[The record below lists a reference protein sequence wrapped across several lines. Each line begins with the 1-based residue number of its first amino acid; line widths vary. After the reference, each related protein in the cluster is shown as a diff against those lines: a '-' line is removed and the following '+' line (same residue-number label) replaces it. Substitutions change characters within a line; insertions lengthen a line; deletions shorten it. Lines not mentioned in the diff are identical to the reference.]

1 MSRGTRG
8 MSPQVLS
15 NGSVMP
21 STSSNI
27 NTGQN
32 NFGSAGN
39 MRTASLTEI
48 WEDLKDGIEAVY
60 SQQTMSKPRYM
71 TLYSLVYNHCTSS
84 AAKSSAASAAAHTPK
99 ISSSSKNRKQS
110 SISNEGAQII
120 GCELYQ
126 KLQIFLDSYLD
137 CLQQSGTDFQ
147 DEGLLKF
154 FTKKW
159 EDYQFSSKV
168 LNGFCA
174 YLNRHW
180 VKRENDSGHN
190 NVYEIYNL
198 ALVTWRDIFFKCF
211 SKKVTNAVLKL
222 IERERNGDPIN
233 SRLISG
239 VAECYVALGLNELDT
254 VVKLAKQEPTLKI
267 YIEFFEIP
275 FIDDTEHY
283 YSRESSEFLRHN
295 PITEYM
301 KKVET
306 RLEEEKKRIRLY
318 LNEST
323 EEILLKKCEEVLIQ
337 KHLDLFYSE
346 FENLLNDCKND
357 DLARM
362 YDLVAKIP
370 HGLDELK
377 KLLEVYIH
385 NQGMTSLEKCCD
397 AAINDPKLY
406 VQTILEVHS
415 KYDMLVLRAFHND
428 KGFVAA
434 LDKACGRFINNN
446 AVTKKCNNS
455 SKSPEL
461 LARYCDILLKK
472 NTKNS
477 EDAEL
482 EDTLAQVMIVFTYIE
497 DKDVFQKFYSKWLAR
512 RLVQQTS
519 ASDDAESTMISKL
532 KTACGFEYTSKLQ
545 RMFLDVGVSKDLNE
559 TFKKHIET
567 KELIINI
574 DFYIMV
580 LSSGSWP
587 FQQCLPLTLPTE
599 LEKSTQCF
607 TDFYSSQHSGRKLSW
622 LYSMSKGE
630 LVTNCYKNRYTL
642 QASTFQIAIL
652 LLFNEKT
659 EYFVK
664 DICDLT
670 QIKME
675 TLVQVLAVLFK
686 AKFIVSEEDGELE
699 ETDIQAATLVK
710 LFLNY
715 KNKKFRININAPIK
729 SDVKQEDEKTHK
741 NIEEDRKLLIQAAIV
756 RIMKMRKVLK
766 HINLISEVLSQLSP
780 RFKPKVPIIKKC
792 IDILIEKEY
801 LERVEN
807 EKDSYKYLA

>member
-1 MSRGTRG
+1 MNQDSRG
-8 MSPQVLS
+8 MSPQVMTGAS
-15 NGSVMP
+15 GSQA
-21 STSSNI
+21 T
-27 NTGQN
+27 N
-32 NFGSAGN
+32 NFGNGGGGGG
-39 MRTASLTEI
+39 MKTASLNEI
-48 WEDLKDGIEAVY
+48 WEDLKAGIEAVY
-60 SQQTMSKPRYM
+60 SQQTMSKARFM

-84 AAKSSAASAAAHTPK
+84 AAKSSAASAV
-99 ISSSSKNRKQS
+99 SSVVSRNSTTTSKNRKTHA
-110 SISNEGAQII
+110 SITNEGAQII

-126 KLQIFLDSYLD
+126 KLQLFLESYLD
-137 CLQQSGTDFQ
+137 SLQRSGTDFQ

-254 VVKLAKQEPTLKI
+254 TKLAKQEPTLKI
-267 YIEFFEIP
+267 YKEFFEAP

-283 YSRESSEFLRHN
+283 YSRESSEFLRQN

-318 LNEST
+318 LNEAT

-370 HGLDELK
+370 DGLNELK
-377 KLLEVYIH
+377 RLLEIYIY
-385 NQGMTSLEKCCD
+385 NQGMEALEKCCD
-397 AAINDPKLY
+397 LSLNDPKLY

-415 KYDMLVLRAFHND
+415 KYDLLVLSAFHND

-446 AVTKKCNNS
+446 AITKKCNNS

-482 EDTLAQVMIVFTYIE
+482 EDTLSQVMIVFTYIE

-559 TFKKHIET
+559 TFKKHSET
-567 KELIINI
+567 EGQSLSI

-599 LEKSTQCF
+599 LEKSYQRF
-607 TDFYSSQHSGRKLSW
+607 TDFYSTQHSGRKLSW

-630 LVTNCYKNRYTL
+630 LVTSCYKNRYTL

-652 LLFNEKT
+652 LLFNKKT
-659 EYFVK
+659 EYLVK

-670 QIKME
+670 EIKME

-686 AKFIVSEEDGELE
+686 AKFLVSEEEGELE
-699 ETDIQAATLVK
+699 EADIKADTLVK

-729 SDVKQEDEKTHK
+729 SEVKQEDEKTHK

-766 HINLISEVLSQLSP
+766 HINLISEVLSQLSS

>member
-1 MSRGTRG
+1 M
-8 MSPQVLS
+8 L
-15 NGSVMP
+15 
-21 STSSNI
+21 
-27 NTGQN
+27 
-32 NFGSAGN
+32 
-39 MRTASLTEI
+39 
-48 WEDLKDGIEAVY
+48 
-60 SQQTMSKPRYM
+60 
-71 TLYSLVYNHCTSS
+71 LYSHVYNHCTSS
-84 AAKSSAASAAAHTPK
+84 SAKSAASSSNQMSSGSQSSSLRNQTSNLV
-99 ISSSSKNRKQS
+99 SSSSKSSKRSQAGGNQS
-110 SISNEGAQII
+110 EGAQII

-126 KLQIFLDSYLD
+126 KLQIFLESYLER
-137 CLQQSGTDFQ
+137 LQKSGTDLI
-147 DEGLLKF
+147 DEEILKF

-168 LNGFCA
+168 LDGFCA

-211 SKKVTNAVLKL
+211 SIKVTNSVLKL
-222 IERERNGDPIN
+222 IERERNGEPIN

-239 VAECYVALGLNELDT
+239 VAECYVALGLNELD
-254 VVKLAKQEPTLKI
+254 VKQLKEPILKI
-267 YIEFFEIP
+267 YKEYLEVP
-275 FIDDTEHY
+275 FISSTEHY
-283 YSRESSEFLRHN
+283 YSRESSEFLRQN

-301 KKVET
+301 KKVEQ

-323 EEILLKKCEEVLIQ
+323 EEILMKKCEEVLIQ

-346 FENLLNDCKND
+346 FENLLNDGKNE

-362 YDLVAKIP
+362 YDLLAKIQD
-370 HGLDELK
+370 GLVELK
-377 KLLEVYIH
+377 KLLEVYIY
-385 NQGMTSLEKCCD
+385 NQGMEAIEKCCD

-406 VQTILEVHS
+406 VQTILDVHK
-415 KYDMLVLRAFHND
+415 KYDLLVLSAFHND
-428 KGFVAA
+428 KGFVAS

-446 AVTKKCNNS
+446 AVTKKCNSS

-472 NTKNS
+472 NTKNT
-477 EDAEL
+477 EDSEL
-482 EDTLAQVMIVFTYIE
+482 EDTLSQVMVVFTYIE
-497 DKDVFQKFYSKWLAR
+497 DKDVYQKFYSKWLAR

-559 TFKKHIET
+559 TFKKHIDNT
-567 KELIINI
+567 QQALNL

-587 FQQCLPLTLPTE
+587 FQQCLPLTLPAE
-599 LEKSTQCF
+599 LEKSYQRF
-607 TDFYSSQHSGRKLSW
+607 TDFYSSQHNGRKLSW
-622 LYSMSKGE
+622 LYSFSKGE
-630 LVTNCYKNRYTL
+630 IVTNCFKNRYTL

-652 LLFNEKT
+652 LLFNDKT
-659 EYFVK
+659 EYLVK
-664 DICDLT
+664 DIIDLT
-670 QIKME
+670 QIKMD
-675 TLVQVLAVLFK
+675 TIVQVLAVLFK
-686 AKFIVSEEDGELE
+686 SKLLVSDEEEIE
-699 ETDIQAATLVK
+699 ETDIQANTPVR
-710 LFLNY
+710 LFANY
-715 KNKKFRININAPIK
+715 KNKKIRININAPIK
-729 SDVKQEDEKTHK
+729 SDIKQEDEKTHK

-766 HINLISEVLSQLSP
+766 HTQLISEVLSQLSP

-801 LERVEN
+801 LERTEN

>member
-1 MSRGTRG
+1 MSRDRIL
-8 MSPQVLS
+8 SPQVTNITS
-15 NGSVMP
+15 QP
-21 STSSNI
+21 STF
-27 NTGQN
+27 TPP
-32 NFGSAGN
+32 GS
-39 MRTASLTEI
+39 RTASLNEI
-48 WEDLKDGIEAVY
+48 WEDLKTGIESVY
-60 SQQTMSKPRYM
+60 QQQTMTKARYM
-71 TLYSLVYNHCTSS
+71 LLYSHVYNHCTSS
-84 AAKSSAASAAAHTPK
+84 SAKSAASSSNQMSSGSQSSSLRNQTSNLV
-99 ISSSSKNRKQS
+99 SSSSKSSKRSQAGGNQS
-110 SISNEGAQII
+110 EGAQII

-126 KLQIFLDSYLD
+126 KLQIFLESYLER
-137 CLQQSGTDFQ
+137 LQKSGTDLI
-147 DEGLLKF
+147 DEEILKF

-168 LNGFCA
+168 LDGFCA

-211 SKKVTNAVLKL
+211 SIKVTNSVLKL
-222 IERERNGDPIN
+222 IERERNGEPIN

-239 VAECYVALGLNELDT
+239 VAECYVALGLNELD
-254 VVKLAKQEPTLKI
+254 VKQLKEPILKI
-267 YIEFFEIP
+267 YKEYLEVP
-275 FIDDTEHY
+275 FISSTEHY
-283 YSRESSEFLRHN
+283 YSRESSEFLRQN

-301 KKVET
+301 KKVEQ

-323 EEILLKKCEEVLIQ
+323 EEILMKKCEEVLIQ

-346 FENLLNDCKND
+346 FENLLNDGKNE

-362 YDLVAKIP
+362 YDLLAKIQD
-370 HGLDELK
+370 GLVELK
-377 KLLEVYIH
+377 KLLEVYIY
-385 NQGMTSLEKCCD
+385 NQGMEAIEKCCD

-406 VQTILEVHS
+406 VQTILDVHK
-415 KYDMLVLRAFHND
+415 KYDLLVLSAFHND
-428 KGFVAA
+428 KGFVAS

-446 AVTKKCNNS
+446 AVTKKCNSS

-477 EDAEL
+477 EDSEL
-482 EDTLAQVMIVFTYIE
+482 EDTLSQVMVVFTYIE
-497 DKDVFQKFYSKWLAR
+497 DKDVYQKFYSKWLAR

-559 TFKKHIET
+559 TFKKHIDNT
-567 KELIINI
+567 QQALNL

-587 FQQCLPLTLPTE
+587 FQQCLPLTLPAE
-599 LEKSTQCF
+599 LEKSYQRF
-607 TDFYSSQHSGRKLSW
+607 TDFYSSQHNGRKLSW
-622 LYSMSKGE
+622 LYSFSKGE
-630 LVTNCYKNRYTL
+630 IVTNCFKNRYTL

-652 LLFNEKT
+652 LLFNDKT
-659 EYFVK
+659 EYLVK
-664 DICDLT
+664 DIIDLT
-670 QIKME
+670 QIKMD
-675 TLVQVLAVLFK
+675 TIVQVLAVLFK
-686 AKFIVSEEDGELE
+686 SKLLVSDEEEIE
-699 ETDIQAATLVK
+699 ETDIQANTPVR
-710 LFLNY
+710 LFANY
-715 KNKKFRININAPIK
+715 KNKKIRININAPIK
-729 SDVKQEDEKTHK
+729 SDIKQEDEKTHK

-766 HINLISEVLSQLSP
+766 HTQLISEVLSQLSP

-801 LERVEN
+801 LERTEN